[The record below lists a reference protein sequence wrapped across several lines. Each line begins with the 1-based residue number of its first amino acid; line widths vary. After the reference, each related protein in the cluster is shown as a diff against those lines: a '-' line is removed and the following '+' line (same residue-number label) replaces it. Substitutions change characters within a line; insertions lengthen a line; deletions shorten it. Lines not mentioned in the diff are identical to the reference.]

1 MKKFIAMATVLVAS
15 ASAFAFQ
22 AGMTTVQINAE
33 VAQRVAAGETAE
45 VIAAAAKTAGVSA
58 TAVQASLVAAGKPSA
73 AVFSAMVGAGFDAG
87 ALLPPTAAGGNQ
99 NANNNPGNGFNGVNN
114 NSFGQSRASTVGG
127 GGKSSVSGS

>member
-58 TAVQASLVAAGKPSA
+58 TAVQASLVAAGEPSA

-114 NSFGQSRASTVGG
+114 SFGQSRASTVGG

>member
-99 NANNNPGNGFNGVNN
+99 NANNNPGFNGVNN
-114 NSFGQSRASTVGG
+114 SSFGQSRASTVGG
-127 GGKSSVSGS
+127 GGKSGASPS

>member
-99 NANNNPGNGFNGVNN
+99 NANNNPGNAFNGAGNGF
-114 NSFGQSRASTVGG
+114 SQSRSSTVGG
-127 GGKSSVSGS
+127 GGKSGASPS